1 MCAIDRSFVQPYRSI
16 LPQGIHY
23 YIQKAKRI
31 ESSFLCKK
39 SVIVEKSSGKGRFH
53 IGLRDLFLGS
63 LPFRVNR
70 INIIDAS
77 HQSRMIPG
85 NDAHIPVFG
94 INWCNPTCMVQLV
107 IAP

>member
-1 MCAIDRSFVQPYRSI
+1 
-16 LPQGIHY
+16 
-23 YIQKAKRI
+23 
-31 ESSFLCKK
+31 
-39 SVIVEKSSGKGRFH
+39 VEKSSGKGRFH

-63 LPFRVNR
+63 LPFRVSIKWEPDR

-94 INWCNPTCMVQLV
+94 INWYQLV
-107 IAP
+107 